1 MSDGLDLELRDF
13 VAKTES
19 FSTPET
25 IELEDIRQSYDQ
37 MCKHFQSPHSENI
50 KILEGA
56 VEGPDCDIPIRVY
69 RPKDRI
75 GLHPTLIY
83 FHGGGWVLGDL
94 DSHDSITADLAVQAG
109 VQVIAVDYR
118 LAPEH
123 PYPAAV
129 DDCWAVYQA
138 ITEAPKIFDVDI
150 DRLVI
155 GGDSAGGTLAAVITM
170 IARDIH
176 LLGFNAPW
184 IKGQLLLYPAL
195 SSEALPSRTH
205 QKNAPLFSAPDLHT
219 YIDYYLGHSAT
230 EQDKQDFK
238 IFPAQA
244 HDFSNLPP
252 AYVSSA
258 ELDPLSDDGPDF
270 VDKLKSAGVTAR
282 SVVEPGLMHGWL
294 RARHISPRAEKAF
307 SRIVQALK
315 DLTA

>member
-1 MSDGLDLELRDF
+1 MSDGLDLELQDF
-13 VAKTES
+13 VAATES
-19 FSTPET
+19 FSTPGVT
-25 IELEDIRQSYDQ
+25 DLDDIRHSYNQ
-37 MCKHFQSPHSENI
+37 MCLHFQSSHPDNL

-56 VEGPDCDIPIRVY
+56 IEGPDGDIPIRVY
-69 RPKDRI
+69 RPKNRI

-94 DSHDSITADLAVQAG
+94 DSHDSITADLAEQAN

-138 ITEAPKIFDVDI
+138 VTEAPKIFDIDI
-150 DRLVI
+150 NRLVI

-184 IKGQLLLYPAL
+184 IKGQLLIYPAL
-195 SSEALPSRTH
+195 SSEVLPSRV
-205 QKNAPLFSAPDLHT
+205 QQADAPLFSTPDLNLF
-219 YIDYYLGHSAT
+219 IDYYLGHPAT
-230 EQDKQDFK
+230 EQNKQDFK

-244 HDFSNLPP
+244 DDFSNLPP
-252 AYVSSA
+252 AYISSA

-270 VDKLKSAGVTAR
+270 VDKLKSTGSTAR
-282 SVVEPGLMHGWL
+282 SVIEPGLMHGWL
-294 RARHISPRAEKAF
+294 RARHVSSRAEQAF
-307 SRIVQALK
+307 ARIVQALK
-315 DLTA
+315 DLAA